1 MMDLRNDCILKLSC
15 RVFMSFRCLI
25 RDFDTVG
32 KMHDGEPNPVVY
44 SNKVDEDEM
53 KGRMC

>member
-1 MMDLRNDCILKLSC
+1 MDLRNDCILKLSC